1 MGGKI
6 MRHAIL
12 AVAAFFWIH
21 TNSAAA
27 EEFDI
32 VQSRDTFVGLID
44 QRELTRFG
52 IRLSVA
58 PDGDI
63 SGRAF
68 GTPVT
73 GEWDWDGGYFCRDLF
88 WGETNLGSNCQS
100 VQVRG
105 DTLRFT
111 TDRGEGI
118 FADLTLR

>member
-1 MGGKI
+1 

-12 AVAAFFWIH
+12 AVAAFFWIQ

-52 IRLSVA
+52 IRLTVA

-73 GEWDWDGGYFCRDLF
+73 GEWDWNGGYFCRDLF

>member
-12 AVAAFFWIH
+12 AVAAFFLVH

-52 IRLSVA
+52 IRLTVA
-58 PDGDI
+58 PEGDI

-73 GEWDWDGGYFCRDLF
+73 GEWDWNGGYFCRDLF